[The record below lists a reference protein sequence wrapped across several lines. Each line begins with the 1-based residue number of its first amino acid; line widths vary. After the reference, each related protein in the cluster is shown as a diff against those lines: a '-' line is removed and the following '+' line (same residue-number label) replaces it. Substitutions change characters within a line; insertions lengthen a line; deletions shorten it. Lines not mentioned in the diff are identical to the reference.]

1 MGEPHPAHDET
12 CSLLIVLLFIQALL
26 CVPVADILDGNG
38 PGVSGQPVLAQPGVA
53 QQVQDQA
60 AQLKQVSCQSEE
72 SPPVTLN
79 SPSDHTQLSLS
90 DFWPSLPSFLPTHHP
105 PQAVVLVVIYIV
117 PKTWI
122 LRSALSKRRSK

>member
-1 MGEPHPAHDET
+1 
-12 CSLLIVLLFIQALL
+12 
-26 CVPVADILDGNG
+26 VADILDGNG
-38 PGVSGQPVLAQPGVA
+38 TGVSGQPVQAQPGESGVSGQPVLAQPGVA

-90 DFWPSLPSFLPTHHP
+90 DF
-105 PQAVVLVVIYIV
+105 
-117 PKTWI
+117 
-122 LRSALSKRRSK
+122 